1 MGGNS
6 RGPLTEPMFYVLMS
20 FLRRDMCGTEITEFV
35 ERKTR
40 GRVKLGPGTLYTLL
54 GKFQDEKLIQET
66 EVDGRK
72 RTYRITPK
80 GRAVYQEEVDRL
92 RSCLMDAEEEGN
104 SPRCPPMTSRGWRA
118 GSRIWPSRGCIWHG
132 SGLCFPPLSR
142 TRPGRCATGWSSAK
156 RQTGTARPR
165 T

>member
-92 RSCLMDAEEEGN
+92 RHIMNGGKGVLAEIEAKEKERTGIRTLKIGYNKVFGYYIEVSN
-104 SPRCPPMTSRGWRA
+104 SFKDQVPEDYVR
-118 GSRIWPSRGCIWHG
+118 
-132 SGLCFPPLSR
+132 
-142 TRPGRCATGWSSAK
+142 
-156 RQTGTARPR
+156 RQTLTNSER
-165 T
+165 